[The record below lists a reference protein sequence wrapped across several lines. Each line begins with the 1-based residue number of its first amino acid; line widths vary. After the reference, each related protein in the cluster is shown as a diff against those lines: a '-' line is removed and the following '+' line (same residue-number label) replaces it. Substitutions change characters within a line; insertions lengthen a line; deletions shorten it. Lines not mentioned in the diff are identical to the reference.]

1 MNNNMYKLD
10 PSLPR
15 LEPVTLTED
24 DKKIVSLESKVNRL
38 VEQVTRLQ
46 SEHNQLSK
54 IVRRQNGDITN
65 LLSRV
70 NRLK

>member
-1 MNNNMYKLD
+1 MNNMYKLD

-15 LEPVTLTED
+15 PEPVTLTED
-24 DKKIVSLESKVNRL
+24 AKKIASLESKVNRL

-46 SEHNQLSK
+46 SDLDQLSK
-54 IVRRQNGDITN
+54 TTRKQNGDIN
-65 LLSRV
+65 NILSRV

>member
-1 MNNNMYKLD
+1 MNNMYKSD
-10 PSLPR
+10 PSLPKS
-15 LEPVTLTED
+15 EPISLTED

-54 IVRRQNGDITN
+54 IVRRQNGDIN
-65 LLSRV
+65 NILSRI

>member
-1 MNNNMYKLD
+1 MNNSMYKLD
-10 PSLPR
+10 PSSPR
-15 LEPVTLTED
+15 PEPVTLTED

-46 SEHNQLSK
+46 TDYNQLSK